1 MNKDAMILKKILL
14 LKPGK
19 HTYAVC
25 CLYTLHDQYKKYISG
40 KHIMTMELLLYITL
54 LAD

>member
-1 MNKDAMILKKILL
+1 MILKKILL
-14 LKPGK
+14 MKPGK
-19 HTYAVC
+19 HTYTVW

-40 KHIMTMELLLYITL
+40 EHIMTKELLLYITL